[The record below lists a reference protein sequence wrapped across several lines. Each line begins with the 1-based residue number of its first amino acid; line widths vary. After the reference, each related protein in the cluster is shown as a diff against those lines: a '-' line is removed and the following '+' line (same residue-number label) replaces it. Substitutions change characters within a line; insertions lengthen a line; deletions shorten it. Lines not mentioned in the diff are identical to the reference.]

1 MLSLMNS
8 PRRILLVVAVFFVA
22 ILFAGCGQVTP
33 VPTATATTA
42 PSFAPVISSIT
53 PTTIPSP
60 TNTFTVTPEP
70 GTPPSCKIINEDRKL
85 YVLSDDV
92 FFSYGPSGEELD
104 QVLVENYPEW
114 ADYQQNVS
122 WSSEPVKLSK
132 IVREASFQEKFAL
145 NSAVTLVTLG
155 ESRGWQLP
163 SDGDVFLESLTI
175 SERLHHLWFEWTN
188 PENEEIRAQFPEI
201 TNAATYALY
210 RYFAGDLSKL
220 ENWSSNFETLF
231 EVSPTQPNPTQP

>member
-70 GTPPSCKIINEDRKL
+70 GAPPGCKIINEDGKL

-92 FFSYGPSGEELD
+92 FFAFGPSVEELD
-104 QVLVENYPEW
+104 QALVGNYPEW
-114 ADYQQNVS
+114 ANYEQNVS
-122 WSSEPVKLSK
+122 WSSELVTVGK

-155 ESRGWQLP
+155 ESLNWQLP
-163 SDGDVFLESLTI
+163 TDSDLFLQSLTI
-175 SERLHHLWFEWTN
+175 SERLVRLWDEYSHPDNEVIRSRNSKVTN
-188 PENEEIRAQFPEI
+188 G
-201 TNAATYALY
+201 ATYALY
-210 RYFAGDLSKL
+210 I
-220 ENWSSNFETLF
+220 LF
-231 EVSPTQPNPTQP
+231 DYDTNRLQAWCGTYQRLFGTSP